1 MGKRN
6 RTRKQKAQTK
16 ALFEFLAEQ
25 ERTQNSVRNKNN
37 VPFLNRLDPRFF
49 NIYGEPL
56 NVSSPENI
64 EWRQN
69 WRARLLRND
78 PRHTRGTPA
87 NQRRKL
93 ALHREQLFPA
103 LQNVHVI
110 GKRLRQINKTQ
121 KAKKALAE
129 EISFLPP
136 IPEMGFPGGNEYRKA
151 AEDFEQA
158 KTF

>member
-6 RTRKQKAQTK
+6 RTRKQKPQAK

-25 ERTQNSVRNKNN
+25 NKQEERVNENN
-37 VPFLNRLDPRFF
+37 VPALNRLDPRFF
-49 NIYGEPL
+49 NVYGEPL
-56 NVSSPENI
+56 NRSSLENI

-69 WRARLLRND
+69 WRARLNRNN
-78 PRHTRGTPA
+78 PRHVKGTPA

-103 LQNVHVI
+103 LQNVHSI
-110 GKRLRQINKTQ
+110 GKRMRQINKTQ
-121 KAKKALAE
+121 KAKKALVE
-129 EISFLPP
+129 NISLLPP

-151 AEDFEQA
+151 LERFETSQRV
-158 KTF
+158 